1 MKLNKT
7 NRALAIVLA
16 LGGGALVIDKF
27 IIGYSDPSSAAAAP
41 QTPALSIDQP
51 AARPTPAPVRET
63 SQPRVQPAKFTSLT
77 ERLSGLPE
85 LETAAPDTLNP
96 FSPPESWSPKSAAPA
111 EVASSAAPTE
121 PRVPT
126 PDHLHL
132 SMTMLPRAKSGELPV
147 AVINGEA
154 FRQGE
159 QIDGYRIESVAT
171 DQVSL
176 RKGDRSFTLTIPRPT
191 SERKRS

>member
-1 MKLNKT
+1 M
-7 NRALAIVLA
+7 A
-16 LGGGALVIDKF
+16 
-27 IIGYSDPSSAAAAP
+27 PSS
-41 QTPALSIDQP
+41 
-51 AARPTPAPVRET
+51 
-63 SQPRVQPAKFTSLT
+63 
-77 ERLSGLPE
+77 SG
-85 LETAAPDTLNP
+85 
-96 FSPPESWSPKSAAPA
+96 FSPPESWAPKSAAPA
-111 EVASSAAPTE
+111 EVAPSTQPTE
-121 PRVPT
+121 ASVAA

-176 RKGDRSFTLTIPRPT
+176 RKGDRSFTLTIPRPA